1 MEIYETVTLKG
12 VAVTCQRSSFIRGSN
27 CKALTWKFYVFW
39 IDGRLW
45 EVGRLREVVS
55 HGGLTV
61 LLKTTSNFVNW
72 HWIVSE
78 YFMLKRSGTLRCT
91 VVQKTNM
98 HVPKPN

>member
-1 MEIYETVTLKG
+1 M
-12 VAVTCQRSSFIRGSN
+12 
-27 CKALTWKFYVFW
+27 FW
-39 IDGRLW
+39 IDDRLW

-61 LLKTTSNFVNW
+61 LLKRTSNFVNW

-98 HVPKPN
+98 HVPKPNQQL

>member
-1 MEIYETVTLKG
+1 M
-12 VAVTCQRSSFIRGSN
+12 
-27 CKALTWKFYVFW
+27 FW

-61 LLKTTSNFVNW
+61 LLKTTYNFVNW

-91 VVQKTNM
+91 AVQKTNM